1 MVDTQNSVNAAVS
14 SALKGN
20 SASQKQAADELR
32 NSFMTLLVTQL
43 QNQDP
48 LKPLENAELTS
59 QLAQINTVSGI
70 NDLNNTLEGITSQ
83 IEAGQSLQAAELI
96 GKGVLVPG
104 DRMLVGEGGVSTPFG
119 VDLAQGATEM
129 QAKIVGIDGQVLS
142 TLNLGAAQAGVRSF
156 QWDGK
161 LDSGETAAEGAY
173 RVVVEAKNAEG
184 DSLSVR
190 LLNYAMVN
198 GVGRTPQGDI
208 SLDLGGVTDPV
219 NLDEI
224 RKIL

>member
-1 MVDTQNSVNAAVS
+1 MMDTQNSVNSAVA

-20 SASQKQAADELR
+20 SASQNDAAADLR

-70 NDLNNTLEGITSQ
+70 NELNSTLEGITAQ

-129 QAKIVGIDGQVLS
+129 QARIIGIDGQVLS
-142 TLNLGAAQAGVRSF
+142 TLELGAAPAGVRSF

-161 LDSGETAAEGAY
+161 LDSGETAVEGAY
-173 RVVVEAKNAEG
+173 RVVVEAKNAAG
-184 DSLSVR
+184 DTLSVG

-198 GVGRTPQGDI
+198 GVGRTPQGDV